1 VRVVVIGAGL
11 AGLVAARELVA
22 AGADVT
28 VLERGRSPGGRLA
41 TRRIGDA
48 TFDHGAQFFTV
59 RTPAFATTV
68 ERWVAAGLV
77 DIWNHG
83 FGEPDGHPRYIAPRG
98 MNSLAKELARP
109 LGAHPPGRIELDTM
123 AFAVRRSEPDTASD
137 TASDLAPLRVIVDDG
152 SERPADAVI
161 STCPLPQTF
170 SLLVDAGIEFDEQVF
185 RTDYD
190 RTLTLLALLDRPPRM
205 LPTGGVQPDD
215 PRLGFVG
222 DNVSKG
228 VSRVP
233 ALTVHASGEWSEAH
247 WNEGDDEIV
256 AGLIGAAAPWLGDAA
271 VVDHQL
277 KRWRFAT
284 PRTIS
289 PDPCWIAPS
298 GDIVAAGDAFAG
310 PRVEGAHNS
319 GLAAARALLG

>member
-1 VRVVVIGAGL
+1 MRVVVIGAGL

-59 RTPAFATTV
+59 RTPAFAATV
-68 ERWVAAGLV
+68 ERWVDAGLAG
-77 DIWNHG
+77 IWNYG
-83 FGEPDGHPRYIAPRG
+83 FDRPDGHPRYIAPRG
-98 MNSLAKELARP
+98 MNSLAKELAEP
-109 LGAHPPGRIELDTM
+109 LGAHPTSHIELTTM
-123 AFAVRRSEPDTASD
+123 AFAVRRSEAYTAPDAGPD
-137 TASDLAPLRVIVDDG
+137 AGPLRVIVDDG

-170 SLLVDAGIEFDEQVF
+170 SLLVDAGIDFDEQVF

-205 LPTGGVQPDD
+205 LPAGGVQPDD

-233 ALTVHASGEWSEAH
+233 ALTVHASDEWSEAH
-247 WNEGDDEIV
+247 WNDRDDEIV
-256 AGLIGAAAPWLGDAA
+256 AGLIDAAAPWLGDAA

-284 PRTIS
+284 PRSIS

-319 GLAAARALLG
+319 GLAAAHALVG

>member
-256 AGLIGAAAPWLGDAA
+256 AGLVGAAAPWLGDAA

>member
-1 VRVVVIGAGL
+1 MRVVVIGAGL